1 MEYFYRKL
9 LCCMLCLGLAIAGQ
23 GTEEVL
29 AASADITFF
38 TEDAE
43 TEAGREFTLILEI
56 SSDVSIGDF
65 EGYFTYDAEIAEY
78 QYGPSCITGGD
89 GYLKIADINATPSF
103 GLRSYSMTFMAKK
116 RGNCEFKMSGVP
128 VVYAHDSGNSM
139 SVMAK
144 PFQLTV
150 RAASDASDNAFAAAL
165 KVSPGTLVP
174 EFSPE
179 VMEYEVEL
187 DGAVERLIV
196 SAVAEDVNSQVS
208 ISGNDRLEYGEND
221 VNVTITA
228 EDGTVCTYH
237 ILAKRKR
244 EETNT
249 EPTGVEEKPST
260 GEEIPPKGE
269 IPKREEKVFYLSQDG
284 KMLCGNYQY
293 QLAEDVSGL
302 TLPEGYEADFLL
314 VDGESIPAY
323 MASRQSEYCL
333 LALTNEEGE
342 TGLYRFDRKE
352 YTIQRYEPEIVKVT
366 DTSGLDQKLNELLE
380 QTREYERKK
389 NNMSILCG
397 LLGAAVVVLLLVCV
411 RMGIRNRE
419 I

>member
-1 MEYFYRKL
+1 MKYFYRKV
-9 LCCMLCLGLAIAGQ
+9 LCCILCLGLAVVWQRGEA
-23 GTEEVL
+23 VL

-43 TEAGREFTLILEI
+43 TEAGREFTLVLEI
-56 SSDVSIGDF
+56 TSDVTIGDF
-65 EGYFTYDAEIAEY
+65 EGYFTYDAEVVEY
-78 QYGPSCITGGD
+78 QYGPACITGGD
-89 GYLKIADINATPSF
+89 GYLKIADVNATPSF

-144 PFQLTV
+144 PLKFFV
-150 RAASDASDNAFAAAL
+150 RAASDASNNAFAAAL
-165 KVSPGTLVP
+165 KVSSGTLSP

-179 VMEYEVEL
+179 VMEYTLEL
-187 DGAVERLIV
+187 DASVQRLIV

-208 ISGNDRLEYGEND
+208 ISGNDHLEYGDND

-228 EDGTVCTYH
+228 EDGTVLTYH
-237 ILAKRKR
+237 ILARR
-244 EETNT
+244 AAEGAVL
-249 EPTGVEEKPST
+249 EPTKVPEDPSAEDTPPQEEK
-260 GEEIPPKGE
+260 I
-269 IPKREEKVFYLSQDG
+269 FYLAQDG
-284 KMLCGNYQY
+284 ETLCGNYRY
-293 QLAEDVSGL
+293 KLAQDVSGL
-302 TLPEGYEADFLL
+302 MIPDGYEADFLL

-333 LALTNEEGE
+333 LALTNEAGE

-352 YTIQRYEPEIVKVT
+352 YTIQRYEPEIVKVA
-366 DTSGLDQKLNELLE
+366 DTSGTDQKLNELLAKTRDYE
-380 QTREYERKK
+380 QKK
-389 NNMSILCG
+389 NSMSILCG

-411 RMGIRNRE
+411 RRGIRRRE